1 MFVSRWP
8 LFFLLAPAACAAV
21 FAAAE
26 FIGWSL
32 PPNFSTIGEKIDRLY
47 YLLLAVTGFVFVL
60 TQLSLAFLVYYYQ
73 QPPGGRPASTSGGRV
88 GAAAW
93 LLAPLLAFVALAA
106 TFPMPAAVRASLGAL
121 LALGWILTMGLLLSG
136 RRARE
141 ERRAVYSHGNA
152 LLECAWTLLP
162 AAVIVFI
169 TVYQAPVWA
178 ELRYPRPMP
187 EGVVPVRVVGRQFE
201 WRMVY
206 PGRDGRFDTPD
217 DLHVPNELHVVKGEE
232 VWIDLRAMDVIHSFC
247 LPMHRIKQDAVPGL
261 SIPVWFDCRT
271 STWDYQAED
280 PWFRDRDVTDLEGL
294 FHLVWNADA
303 PLLSAVNSTSKIHF
317 QPPGE
322 CDLPSLKSVVAG
334 LNAAIDRADL
344 WEAASR
350 EPHAPPSDARRLA
363 ESRPSGARLRL
374 LNRKLLDWR
383 FAPYV
388 RPLERHFDVVC
399 TELCGWGHY
408 RMKGRLV
415 VHDARED
422 WERWL
427 AEETARQEAVR

>member
-1 MFVSRWP
+1 MSRWA
-8 LFFLLAPAACAAV
+8 LFFLLAPAACAAI

-32 PPNFSTIGEKIDRLY
+32 PPNYSTIGDKIDRLY
-47 YLLLAVTGFVFVL
+47 YLLLAVTGVVFLL
-60 TQLSLAFLVYYYQ
+60 TQLSLAFLVDYYQ
-73 QPPGGRPASTSGGRV
+73 QPSTGRPNSITGGKVAS
-88 GAAAW
+88 AAW
-93 LLAPLLAFVALAA
+93 LLAPLPVFIAIVAVH
-106 TFPMPAAVRASLGAL
+106 PMPTVVRVSLGVL
-121 LALGWILTMGLLLSG
+121 LALGWIATMGLLLSG

-141 ERRAVYSHGNA
+141 GNRAVYSHGNV
-152 LLECAWTLLP
+152 LLECAWTVVP

-187 EGVVPVRVVGRQFE
+187 DGVVPVRVVGRQFE

-206 PGRDGRFDTPD
+206 PGRDGRLDTPD

-261 SIPVWFDCRT
+261 SIPVWFDCRA
-271 STWDYQAED
+271 STWDFQSED

-294 FHLVWNADA
+294 VDA
-303 PLLSAVNSTSKIHF
+303 VGEAKSPLLEAVKSAYGDKFPARAGS
-317 QPPGE
+317 P
-322 CDLPSLKSVVAG
+322 LPARRDVVAA
-334 LNAAIDRADL
+334 LNAALDRADL
-344 WEAASR
+344 WKAVSTGGDAI
-350 EPHAPPSDARRLA
+350 PSEVRRLA
-363 ESRPSGARLRL
+363 ESNPTGERLRL

-383 FAPYV
+383 LAPYI
-388 RPLERHFDVVC
+388 RPLDRHFDVVC

-415 VHDARED
+415 VHDTRDD
-422 WERWL
+422 WQNWL
-427 AEETARQEAVR
+427 NEETARQEAVR